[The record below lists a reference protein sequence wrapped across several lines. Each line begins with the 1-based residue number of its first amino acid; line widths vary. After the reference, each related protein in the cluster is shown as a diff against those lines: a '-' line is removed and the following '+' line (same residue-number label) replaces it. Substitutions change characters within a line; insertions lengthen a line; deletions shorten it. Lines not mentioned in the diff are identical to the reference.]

1 MVATAA
7 APGEGRNNS
16 PHHFKKHLSV
26 ARARLVELMQRINFG
41 RIERMTIADGQPV
54 LSSIGK
60 AVSTHK
66 LKGENGPR
74 PELSAADFLLKQEIV
89 ELFGFLD
96 DLQNGEIDLIEIK
109 HGLPFLIEV
118 TEVPA

>member
-1 MVATAA
+1 MIQQ
-7 APGEGRNNS
+7 
-16 PHHFKKHLSV
+16 FKGGQSRPRMKLI
-26 ARARLVELMQRINFG
+26 ELMQSINFG
-41 RIERMTIADGQPV
+41 RIMGFKVLGGEPV
-54 LSSIGK
+54 LNPRPTIVR
-60 AVSTHK
+60 AHK

-89 ELFGFLD
+89 ELFNFLD
-96 DLQNGEIDLIEIK
+96 DLQEGEIDLIEIK

>member
-1 MVATAA
+1 MVVSATAA
-7 APGEGRNNS
+7 SGGRALAP
-16 PHHFKKHLSV
+16 HLSKQ
-26 ARARLVELMQRINFG
+26 ALSTCKIQLLELMQGINFG
-41 RIERMTIADGQPV
+41 RIKRLKVSGGEPV
-54 LSSIGK
+54 LNPRPTIVR
-60 AVSTHK
+60 AHK

-96 DLQNGEIDLIEIK
+96 ELQDGEIDLIEIK